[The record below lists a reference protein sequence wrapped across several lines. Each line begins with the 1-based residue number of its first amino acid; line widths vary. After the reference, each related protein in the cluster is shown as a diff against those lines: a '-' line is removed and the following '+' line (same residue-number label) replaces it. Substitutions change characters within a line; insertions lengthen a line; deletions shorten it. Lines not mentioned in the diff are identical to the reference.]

1 MRFAP
6 SQHQSGLLSAFF
18 GLHSIGLFSSAVAGL
33 SAACAIVLPRLPV
46 MRTDVV
52 MAPRAFHPVSL
63 SRLSLAPAA
72 KPQPKPMLSNPSLL
86 FNRSLD
92 FPDFLRTRGLCTAVA
107 PWFRR
112 RWFSNQGLVSSWSAS
127 FESASAYVFVV
138 SMVTASPLLGWLRLL
153 RDGQTFDQCWKTLLR
168 TPSRIPP
175 VPPHNTARQIPP
187 LPSASLDCSLETLR
201 DGRWRVPVRL

>member
-6 SQHQSGLLSAFF
+6 SQHQSALLSAFF

-72 KPQPKPMLSNPSLL
+72 KPQPEPMLSNPSLL
-86 FNRSLD
+86 FNRSQD

-138 SMVTASPLLGWLRLL
+138 SMVTASP
-153 RDGQTFDQCWKTLLR
+153 
-168 TPSRIPP
+168 
-175 VPPHNTARQIPP
+175 V
-187 LPSASLDCSLETLR
+187 
-201 DGRWRVPVRL
+201 

>member
-33 SAACAIVLPRLPV
+33 SAACAIVLPRLSV

-72 KPQPKPMLSNPSLL
+72 QPQPEPMLEGKS
-86 FNRSLD
+86 
-92 FPDFLRTRGLCTAVA
+92 GLCRPRPLQGRIVGVQFA
-107 PWFRR
+107 P
-112 RWFSNQGLVSSWSAS
+112 
-127 FESASAYVFVV
+127 
-138 SMVTASPLLGWLRLL
+138 
-153 RDGQTFDQCWKTLLR
+153 D
-168 TPSRIPP
+168 
-175 VPPHNTARQIPP
+175 P
-187 LPSASLDCSLETLR
+187 LPPKVPGYLA
-201 DGRWRVPVRL
+201 GRAAPEEAI

>member
-72 KPQPKPMLSNPSLL
+72 KPQPKPMLSNPSIL

-138 SMVTASPLLGWLRLL
+138 SMVTAWTSQFFQLQVLQRRHALLCVLL
-153 RDGQTFDQCWKTLLR
+153 RSRRGRRLRSIQFAGFRVLWYLVGQG
-168 TPSRIPP
+168 
-175 VPPHNTARQIPP
+175 RQH
-187 LPSASLDCSLETLR
+187 ALES
-201 DGRWRVPVRL
+201 